1 MGFDSLVFFFSE
13 ALTNLRRA
21 GMMTFVTVST
31 IAVALLLMGTFLLA
45 SMNMEAFLARL
56 QEEAMVTAFLIP
68 GTASDRVS
76 ALKLQ
81 ITAFEEV
88 TDVTVVTPEAAAREL
103 FSDPADQKLLEV
115 GLGEGTNPLP
125 YTIRMKVRSSHDLP
139 ALIEKVKGLPQVES
153 VSYGEEAF
161 RQFQGLSN
169 LLWIGSLLVI
179 ILLGLASLFIVYNT
193 VRLTLFMRREEVIIM
208 RLVGATNWFIRW
220 PFVIEG
226 FLHGLLGAAIAL
238 VILAFGT
245 PFIMARLA
253 ALVPFFRFEPGAVAL
268 VKLSVKLCLMGVVL
282 GISGSL
288 LCLRDLSAFGREL

>member
-21 GMMTFVTVST
+21 GVMTFVTVST

-45 SMNMEAFLARL
+45 SMNMESFLARL
-56 QEEAMVTAFLIP
+56 QEEAMVTAFLVS

-103 FSDPADQKLLEV
+103 FSDPADQKLLEI

-169 LLWIGSLLVI
+169 LLWIGSLLII
-179 ILLGLASLFIVYNT
+179 ILLSLASLFIVYNT

-288 LCLRDLSAFGREL
+288 LSLRDLNAFGREL